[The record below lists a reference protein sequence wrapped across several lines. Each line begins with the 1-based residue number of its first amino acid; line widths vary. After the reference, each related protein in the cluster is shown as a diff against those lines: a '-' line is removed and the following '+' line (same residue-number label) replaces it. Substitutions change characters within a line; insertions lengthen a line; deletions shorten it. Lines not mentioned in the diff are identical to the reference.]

1 MSATIEELY
10 VKTFTGNM
18 ELLLNQGGSILR
30 PLISEEP
37 MTGTGCTSNRSNNLS
52 VYILSYGIS
61 HRLQKLVC
69 WVC

>member
-30 PLISEEP
+30 PLISEQP
-37 MTGTGCTSNRSNNLS
+37 MTGTGSQIIDQVGKSTTHDNNSSLS
-52 VYILSYGIS
+52 
-61 HRLQKLVC
+61 
-69 WVC
+69 

>member
-37 MTGTGCTSNRSNNLS
+37 MTGTGALFP
-52 VYILSYGIS
+52 YGIS
-61 HRLQKLVC
+61 HGLQKLIC